1 MGEWIKN
8 VEWSSV
14 IYKIFKTI
22 CVIAIFV
29 GLIYYLESCSNNEE
43 QNRQDA
49 YDKAYETGYE
59 SGYETGFD
67 AGRSAVIENP
77 REYELVK
84 PAEMVVSIIDAGYED
99 FAREIWGDEAID
111 EVYYGIEPSIDPNL
125 FSNSNN

>member
-1 MGEWIKN
+1 MGKWIRN

-14 IYKIFKTI
+14 IYKIFKAV

-29 GLIYYLESCSNNEE
+29 GLIYYLVSCSDNEE

-59 SGYETGFD
+59 SGYEAGSE
-67 AGRSAVIENP
+67 AGRNAVIENP
-77 REYELVK
+77 GEYDLVD
-84 PAEMVVSIIDAGYED
+84 PAEMIVSIIDAGYED
-99 FAREIWGDEAID
+99 FAREIWGDVVVDKI
-111 EVYYGIEPSIDPNL
+111 YYGIEPSIDPNL